1 MQDRQVIVLTR
12 NYSTGL
18 SVIRSLGVA
27 GFPVELIASVPKE
40 GACEIA
46 AASKYVTGFAE
57 VVAKKVRD
65 DADDSELIAAIMQYA
80 GRYEEKPILFPTD
93 DYTTAIMDQHRS
105 ELVPYFLMP
114 SVQNGVD
121 GTLAG
126 LMDKLVQA
134 EMAKKVGLLV
144 PRAWKIDLRN
154 EDISIPAD
162 MVYPCYCKPVR
173 SIEGYKTEMAVCE
186 TEEEL
191 LTHLRLMRSHFAGRD
206 VLVQEYLAIDQEIAI
221 AGACLTDHVVIPAV
235 IRKTRVGQ
243 HGRGVTL
250 TGQMAPFAEI
260 GADIPEKAFALL
272 RSFGYHG
279 AFGME
284 FNIVG
289 DKVYFNEVNLR
300 SAGESFAYYQCGI
313 NLPLLF
319 VRSLLGEKIDPAEER
334 MERYGQTLI
343 YDKIAWEDCIYGYLS
358 RDELDECLATADI
371 KILCNDDDPRP
382 GELFVQK
389 NLEKLENEEKKRRN
403 RQAREECMEAAM
415 QATGWD
421 REYAAAHLKSTR
433 ERFDITLNEYKKYE
447 FYLTAE
453 EKQEEL
459 YGKVLKDRK
468 HRQQRKECIQ
478 AAMEKNGWSRE
489 EAAAQLND
497 ARERLN
503 ITYKDYLKY
512 EFYAI
517 PAQQQAEAYE
527 KILTKRERIRQQKE
541 ECIDLVT
548 QQTGLSREEAINQ
561 INDARERLG
570 ISYKDYKK
578 YEFWQVPIEKQQS
591 TYEKIKR
598 VKGGGKRGE

>member
-1 MQDRQVIVLTR
+1 
-12 NYSTGL
+12 
-18 SVIRSLGVA
+18 
-27 GFPVELIASVPKE
+27 
-40 GACEIA
+40 
-46 AASKYVTGFAE
+46 
-57 VVAKKVRD
+57 
-65 DADDSELIAAIMQYA
+65 
-80 GRYEEKPILFPTD
+80 
-93 DYTTAIMDQHRS
+93 
-105 ELVPYFLMP
+105 
-114 SVQNGVD
+114 
-121 GTLAG
+121 
-126 LMDKLVQA
+126 
-134 EMAKKVGLLV
+134 
-144 PRAWKIDLRN
+144 
-154 EDISIPAD
+154 
-162 MVYPCYCKPVR
+162 
-173 SIEGYKTEMAVCE
+173 
-186 TEEEL
+186 
-191 LTHLRLMRSHFAGRD
+191 
-206 VLVQEYLAIDQEIAI
+206 
-221 AGACLTDHVVIPAV
+221 
-235 IRKTRVGQ
+235 
-243 HGRGVTL
+243 
-250 TGQMAPFAEI
+250 
-260 GADIPEKAFALL
+260 
-272 RSFGYHG
+272 
-279 AFGME
+279 
-284 FNIVG
+284 
-289 DKVYFNEVNLR
+289 
-300 SAGESFAYYQCGI
+300 
-313 NLPLLF
+313 
-319 VRSLLGEKIDPAEER
+319 
-334 MERYGQTLI
+334 
-343 YDKIAWEDCIYGYLS
+343 
-358 RDELDECLATADI
+358 
-371 KILCNDDDPRP
+371 
-382 GELFVQK
+382 
-389 NLEKLENEEKKRRN
+389 
-403 RQAREECMEAAM
+403 MEAAM